1 MKTIDKA
8 FNDSIEYYDEWVRKA
23 LPNYNDIFGT
33 ALELIPYPQGSEV
46 HVLDLGAGTG
56 LFSMHVL
63 EKYPKASFVLCD
75 LADKM
80 MGVAK
85 DRFSKNPGQ
94 FSYIIGDYR
103 TIELSQD
110 FDLVI
115 SSLSIHHLEDEEK
128 KELFRKIH
136 GLLRKTGVFI
146 NIDQIRG
153 ETLLLQELYWNHW
166 LDQVRKAGA
175 SEEQI
180 RESINRRTTY
190 DRDASLFDQ
199 LQWLKDAGFNHA
211 DCVYKNFF
219 IGVFL
224 ASRQ

>member
-1 MKTIDKA
+1 MKTIDRA

-23 LPNYNDIFGT
+23 LPNYKEIFGT
-33 ALELIPYPQGSEV
+33 ALELLPYPSDSEIN
-46 HVLDLGAGTG
+46 VLDLGAGTG

-63 EKYPKASFVLCD
+63 EKYPKASFILCD
-75 LADKM
+75 LAEKM

-85 DRFSKNPGQ
+85 DRFNKTADQ
-94 FSYIIGDYR
+94 FSYVIGDYR
-103 TIELSQD
+103 TIEFLND

-128 KELFRKIH
+128 KDLFHKIH
-136 GLLRKTGVFI
+136 GLLRKKGIFI
-146 NIDQIRG
+146 NIDQIKG
-153 ETLLLQELYWNHW
+153 ETQSLQELYWNHW
-166 LDQVRKAGA
+166 LNQVRNEGA

-180 RESINRRTTY
+180 QESILRRTTY

-199 LQWLKDAGFNHA
+199 LQWLKDAGFNQT

-224 ASRQ
+224 ATRQ